1 MSFKN
6 YFLHEEKP
14 FTNKRDANWRR
25 IFITL
30 GVTLA
35 TVIFVILIWPSSSS
49 EQTVFH
55 EKGVE
60 GVNGSGNTSAADPTQ
75 ETARQM
81 QDARM
86 NSQQVHASL
95 DHLYRQ
101 DRPSGMSGSVA
112 ANRNAGM
119 ILARNG
125 FDSRTQLSP
134 GARIQIRLIHG
145 VTVAEQAVPVVGI
158 VMKDVEADYGIAIPG
173 GSKVLGE
180 VSFESTNERTTLA
193 WKSVILADGR
203 ERPLS
208 AIGMGKDGKSGIDA
222 RIRSESFK
230 NAVGQTMTKFV
241 GAYAAGSINTGMFGA
256 NPGGNK
262 NGLRNAIAQTATER
276 ANAMGETLQKEKKW
290 AELQSGQEIIA
301 ILNQPFSFRDPGG
314 VYGE

>member
-1 MSFKN
+1 MSLSN

-14 FTNKRDANWRR
+14 FTNKRDANWKR
-25 IFITL
+25 ILIILGITL
-30 GVTLA
+30 TV
-35 TVIFVILIWPSSSS
+35 VIFAILIWPSSIP

-55 EKGVE
+55 EKS
-60 GVNGSGNTSAADPTQ
+60 SGGAHSDNANSADPTH

-86 NSQQVHASL
+86 NSHQVHSSL

-101 DRPSGMSGSVA
+101 DRSSGQGGTGTP
-112 ANRNAGM
+112 NRNAGM

-134 GARIQIRLIHG
+134 GTRVQIRLVHG
-145 VTVAEQAVPVVGI
+145 VTVAEQAMPVVGT
-158 VMKDVEADYGIAIPG
+158 VMKDVEADSGVAIPG

-180 VSFESTNERTTLA
+180 VSFEATNERTTLT

-208 AIGMGKDGKSGIDA
+208 AIGIGKDGKSGLDA

-262 NGLRNAIAQTATER
+262 NGLRNAITQTATER

-290 AELQSGQEIIA
+290 TELQAGQEIIA

-314 VYGE
+314 VYGQ